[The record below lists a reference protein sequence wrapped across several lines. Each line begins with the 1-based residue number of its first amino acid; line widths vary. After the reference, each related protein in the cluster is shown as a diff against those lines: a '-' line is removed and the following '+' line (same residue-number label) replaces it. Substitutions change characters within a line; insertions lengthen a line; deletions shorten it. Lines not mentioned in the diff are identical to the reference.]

1 MGFLTLNERL
11 FKDPFPPVFISRARE
26 FISNESSDMTELCKR
41 LLPYRAQVTFRLAT
55 DTVSLTVRTRRLS
68 FFDKLSG
75 FGKIINHTGLP
86 VICCLGGI
94 LGLFT
99 GISILSVVE
108 VAFWIIRYLV
118 RKS

>member
-1 MGFLTLNERL
+1 M
-11 FKDPFPPVFISRARE
+11 S
-26 FISNESSDMTELCKR
+26 
-41 LLPYRAQVTFRLAT
+41 AT
-55 DTVSLTVRTRRLS
+55 DLLGLDDSVLESVDPSDTVGDTNTRAVLEHGSHLSQWLDMARVNQWMCDVTVRTRRLS

-75 FGKIINHTGLP
+75 FGKITSHTELF